1 MHVALRVKFRNLG
14 TALQVN
20 DGQLDRKKK
29 LFVGMAP
36 KAAYESD
43 YRPVFA
49 PFGNLVDIYVIRD
62 RNGFS
67 KGCAFVKY
75 DSAQSARD
83 AIDALHDKYIMPG
96 GFRTLVVAI
105 ADDRRSP
112 SSSSGAISGAS
123 AWQSNDNIGG
133 DGCLESC
140 RAIRRRSPR
149 PGGTN
154 NAALCSGG
162 GGCLGA
168 VEYWPHGHISSPPSQ
183 QQQQQQITTP
193 QAGFA
198 SPAAVPPP
206 SIAPSSTMMPGVP
219 YYFGGVGCGAAP
231 QGTYIYYPHG
241 LPMTSAASSSLSPC
255 QQQMTPGMSKVAGTA
270 TANPPRRNV
279 LMTPPC
285 EFDASAAGWHDNFR
299 MAHRPLSSTAMG
311 FPQQQVHHQCDEPRG
326 EHHHHLYGGFFE
338 GSNRGVARMG
348 NPEEEGRR
356 WAKQPVGPSGA
367 NLFVYYLPGSLTD
380 ADLAT
385 AFAPFG
391 EVLSAK
397 VYYDRD
403 TGESKGFGERTM
415 GKELSWSNVGVG
427 VCVVIYVAA
436 VVLAVSD
443 HSVCFATV
451 YAGEYPISCAHH
463 C

>member
-1 MHVALRVKFRNLG
+1 
-14 TALQVN
+14 VN

-49 PFGNLVDIYVIRD
+49 PFGTLVDIYVIRD

-112 SSSSGAISGAS
+112 SSSSGAIGGAS
-123 AWQSNDNIGG
+123 AWQSTDIMGG
-133 DGCLESC
+133 DVCLESC

-154 NAALCSGG
+154 NTALCSGG
-162 GGCLGA
+162 GGCLSA
-168 VEYWPHGHISSPPSQ
+168 VEYWPHGHMSSTPSQ
-183 QQQQQQITTP
+183 QQQQPITTP
-193 QAGFA
+193 QAGYA
-198 SPAAVPPP
+198 TPAAVPPP
-206 SIAPSSTMMPGVP
+206 SIAPSSSMMPGVP
-219 YYFGGVGCGAAP
+219 YYFGGGGCGAAP
-231 QGTYIYYPHG
+231 QGTYVYYPHG
-241 LPMTSAASSSLSPC
+241 LPMTSAASSSL
-255 QQQMTPGMSKVAGTA
+255 
-270 TANPPRRNV
+270 
-279 LMTPPC
+279 
-285 EFDASAAGWHDNFR
+285 
-299 MAHRPLSSTAMG
+299 
-311 FPQQQVHHQCDEPRG
+311 
-326 EHHHHLYGGFFE
+326 
-338 GSNRGVARMG
+338 GVARMG

-403 TGESKGFGERTM
+403 TGESKGFG
-415 GKELSWSNVGVG
+415 
-427 VCVVIYVAA
+427 
-436 VVLAVSD
+436 
-443 HSVCFATV
+443 
-451 YAGEYPISCAHH
+451 
-463 C
+463 